1 MRTLKKNVIFL
12 YIVLMF
18 MGAYLTVAGEQA
30 SAGLEVKNGAMV
42 IPDEAIRLRI
52 LANSDSEEDQELK
65 RKIRDRVNE
74 EITVWVEGLTSM
86 ENAREVIQGNIPEI
100 EKIVEEVMVAE
111 GLVQE
116 YNVDFGRVDFPTKM
130 YGKFIYP
137 AGDYEAILI
146 TLGEGTGANWWCVLF
161 PPLCFLDFS
170 NGEATATPFEEEET
184 GANAKESKSKK
195 SASILENDTEMN
207 VTSASASASAEPQEF
222 VVDEEPEE
230 VEVKFFVFEALSSLW
245 EKITA

>member
-1 MRTLKKNVIFL
+1 MIKKNKITL
-12 YIVLMF
+12 YIVLLF
-18 MGAYLTVAGEQA
+18 VGAYLSLLGEQVT
-30 SAGLEVKNGAMV
+30 AGAEVKNGAMV

-86 ENAREVIQGNIPEI
+86 DKAREVIKGNLDEI
-100 EKIVEEVMVAE
+100 EQIVEEVMVEE
-111 GLVQE
+111 GLVQA
-116 YNVDFGRVDFPTKM
+116 YNVDFGRVNFPTKM

-146 TLGEGTGANWWCVLF
+146 TLGKGTGANWWCVLF

-170 NGEATATPFEEEET
+170 NGEATATPFEET
-184 GANAKESKSKK
+184 
-195 SASILENDTEMN
+195 
-207 VTSASASASAEPQEF
+207 ASAEVTASAAEQTEEQQNF

-230 VEVKFFVFEALSSLW
+230 VKVKFFLVELLSSLW
-245 EKITA
+245 EKIAG

>member
-1 MRTLKKNVIFL
+1 MKTLKKNVIFL
-12 YIVLMF
+12 YIVLLF
-18 MGAYLTVAGEQA
+18 MGAYVTVAGEQA
-30 SAGLEVKNGAMV
+30 AAGLEVKNGAMV

-52 LANSDSEEDQELK
+52 LANSDSDEDQELK

-86 ENAREVIQGNIPEI
+86 ENAREVIRGNIPEI
-100 EKIVEEVMVAE
+100 EKIVEEVMVEE
-111 GLVQE
+111 GIVQE

-146 TLGEGTGANWWCVLF
+146 TLGKGTGANWWCVLF

-170 NGEATATPFEEEET
+170 NGEATATPFEEEEA
-184 GANAKESKSKK
+184 GAAPKESKSKK
-195 SASILENDTEMN
+195 SASILENDTEMS
-207 VTSASASASAEPQEF
+207 VTAASASTAPEVF
-222 VVDEEPEE
+222 VIDEEPEE

>member
-1 MRTLKKNVIFL
+1 MFKKNIITL
-12 YIVLMF
+12 YIVLLF
-18 MGAYLTVAGEQA
+18 VGAYLSLLGEQA
-30 SAGLEVKNGAMV
+30 TAGANVKNGAMV

-52 LANSDSEEDQELK
+52 LANSDSEQDQELK

-74 EITVWVEGLTSM
+74 EITVWVEGLSSM
-86 ENAREVIQGNIPEI
+86 ENAREVITGNMDQI
-100 EKIVEEVMVAE
+100 EEIVEEVMAE
-111 GLVQE
+111 EGVVQS

-170 NGEATATPFEEEET
+170 NGEATASPFEEEEEEEKT
-184 GANAKESKSKK
+184 TEKTAEATAAVTASTAK
-195 SASILENDTEMN
+195 ADTKEDTQDFI
-207 VTSASASASAEPQEF
+207 VE
-222 VVDEEPEE
+222 EEPEE
-230 VEVKFFVFEALSSLW
+230 VEVEFFLVEILSSLW
-245 EKITA
+245 NKITA

>member
-1 MRTLKKNVIFL
+1 MLKKNIITL
-12 YIVLMF
+12 YIVLLF
-18 MGAYLTVAGEQA
+18 VGAYLSLLGEQA
-30 SAGLEVKNGAMV
+30 TAGASVKNGAMV

-52 LANSDSEEDQELK
+52 LANSDSEQDQELK

-86 ENAREVIQGNIPEI
+86 DNAREVITGNMDQI
-100 EKIVEEVMVAE
+100 EEIVEEVMAEE
-111 GLVQE
+111 GLVQS

-170 NGEATATPFEEEET
+170 NGEATATPFEEEEAEEKASKET
-184 GANAKESKSKK
+184 AAVTATTAK
-195 SASILENDTEMN
+195 ADTTADM
-207 VTSASASASAEPQEF
+207 QEF

-230 VEVKFFVFEALSSLW
+230 VEVEFFLVEILSSLW
-245 EKITA
+245 NKITA

>member
-1 MRTLKKNVIFL
+1 MRKLKNNVIFL
-12 YIVLMF
+12 YIVLLF
-18 MGAYLTVAGEQA
+18 MGAYVTVAGEQA
-30 SAGLEVKNGAMV
+30 AAGAQVKNGAMV

-52 LANSDSEEDQELK
+52 LANSDSIEDQELK

-86 ENAREVIQGNIPEI
+86 ENAREVIKGNIPEI
-100 EKIVEEVMVAE
+100 EQIVEEVMVEE
-111 GLVQE
+111 GLIQE
-116 YNVDFGRVDFPTKM
+116 YDVDFGRVDFPTKM

-146 TLGEGTGANWWCVLF
+146 TLGKGTGANWWCVLF

-170 NGEATATPFEEEET
+170 NGEATATPFEGEET
-184 GANAKESKSKK
+184 AVESKSSKAIT
-195 SASILENDTEMN
+195 SASIAEMETQIGKSP
-207 VTSASASASAEPQEF
+207 VAPESQEF

-230 VEVKFFVFEALSSLW
+230 VIVKFFVFEALSSLW

>member
-12 YIVLMF
+12 YIVLLF
-18 MGAYLTVAGEQA
+18 MGAYVTVAGEQA
-30 SAGLEVKNGAMV
+30 AAGVEVKNGAMV

-52 LANSDSEEDQELK
+52 LANSDSTEDQELK

-100 EKIVEEVMVAE
+100 EKIVEEVMVEE
-111 GLVQE
+111 GIVQE

-184 GANAKESKSKK
+184 AAAAKESKSKK
-195 SASILENDTEMN
+195 SASILENETEMS
-207 VTSASASASAEPQEF
+207 VTAASTEPKEF

>member
-1 MRTLKKNVIFL
+1 MLKKNKLTL
-12 YIVLMF
+12 YIVLLF
-18 MGAYLTVAGEQA
+18 VGAYLSLLGEQTT
-30 SAGLEVKNGAMV
+30 AGANVKNGAMV

-52 LANSDSEEDQELK
+52 LANSDSEQDQELK

-86 ENAREVIQGNIPEI
+86 ENAREVITGNMDQI
-100 EKIVEEVMVAE
+100 EEIVEEVMAE
-111 GLVQE
+111 EGIVQS
-116 YNVDFGRVDFPTKM
+116 YNVDFGRVDFPTKI

-170 NGEATATPFEEEET
+170 NGEATASPFEEEEAEEKT
-184 GANAKESKSKK
+184 TEETATVTASTAKTDTKANTQQDF
-195 SASILENDTEMN
+195 LVN
-207 VTSASASASAEPQEF
+207 
-222 VVDEEPEE
+222 EEPEE
-230 VEVKFFVFEALSSLW
+230 VEVEFFLVEILSSLW
-245 EKITA
+245 NKITA

>member
-1 MRTLKKNVIFL
+1 VGGLLVKNKITL
-12 YIVLMF
+12 YIVLLF
-18 MGAYLTVAGEQA
+18 VGAYLSLLGEQA
-30 SAGLEVKNGAMV
+30 TAGANVKNGAMV

-52 LANSDSEEDQELK
+52 LANSDSEQDQELK

-86 ENAREVIQGNIPEI
+86 ENAREVITGNMDQI
-100 EKIVEEVMVAE
+100 EVIVEEVMAEE
-111 GLVQE
+111 GLVQT

-170 NGEATATPFEEEET
+170 NGEATASPFEEEEAEEKT
-184 GANAKESKSKK
+184 TEETAAGT
-195 SASILENDTEMN
+195 ASIAKTDTKENTQD
-207 VTSASASASAEPQEF
+207 F
-222 VVDEEPEE
+222 LVDEEPEE
-230 VEVKFFVFEALSSLW
+230 VEVEFFLVEILSSLW
-245 EKITA
+245 NKITA

>member
-1 MRTLKKNVIFL
+1 MLKKNKITL
-12 YIVLMF
+12 YIVLLF
-18 MGAYLTVAGEQA
+18 VGAYLSLLGEQA
-30 SAGLEVKNGAMV
+30 TAGANVKNGAMV

-52 LANSDSEEDQELK
+52 LANSDSEQDQELK

-86 ENAREVIQGNIPEI
+86 ENAREVITGNMDQI
-100 EKIVEEVMVAE
+100 EKIVEEVMAE
-111 GLVQE
+111 EGMVQT

-170 NGEATATPFEEEET
+170 NGEATASPFEEEEAEEKTDEETAAVTASTAKT
-184 GANAKESKSKK
+184 G
-195 SASILENDTEMN
+195 TEVN
-207 VTSASASASAEPQEF
+207 TQDF
-222 VVDEEPEE
+222 LVDEEPEE
-230 VEVKFFVFEALSSLW
+230 VEVEFFLVEILSSLW
-245 EKITA
+245 NKITA

>member
-1 MRTLKKNVIFL
+1 MLKKNKITL
-12 YIVLMF
+12 YIVLLF
-18 MGAYLTVAGEQA
+18 VGAYLSLLGEQA
-30 SAGLEVKNGAMV
+30 TAGANVKNGAMV

-52 LANSDSEEDQELK
+52 LANSDSEQDQELK

-86 ENAREVIQGNIPEI
+86 DNAREVITGNMDQI
-100 EKIVEEVMVAE
+100 EEIVEEVMAE
-111 GLVQE
+111 EGMVQS

-170 NGEATATPFEEEET
+170 NGEATASPFEEEEAEAEEKT
-184 GANAKESKSKK
+184 TEETAAVTASFAKT
-195 SASILENDTEMN
+195 DTEEN
-207 VTSASASASAEPQEF
+207 TQDF
-222 VVDEEPEE
+222 LVDEEPEE
-230 VEVKFFVFEALSSLW
+230 VEVEFFLVEVLSSLW
-245 EKITA
+245 DKITA

>member
-1 MRTLKKNVIFL
+1 MLKKNKITL
-12 YIVLMF
+12 YIVLLF
-18 MGAYLTVAGEQA
+18 VGAYLSLLGEQA
-30 SAGLEVKNGAMV
+30 TAGANVKNGAMV

-52 LANSDSEEDQELK
+52 LANSDSDQDQELK

-86 ENAREVIQGNIPEI
+86 ENAREVITGNMDQI
-100 EKIVEEVMVAE
+100 EKIVQEVMAEE
-111 GLVQE
+111 GLVQT

-170 NGEATATPFEEEET
+170 NGEATASPFEEEEMEVSGET
-184 GANAKESKSKK
+184 AESTATTAKSDTKTNAQDF
-195 SASILENDTEMN
+195 LVN
-207 VTSASASASAEPQEF
+207 
-222 VVDEEPEE
+222 EEPEE
-230 VEVKFFVFEALSSLW
+230 VEVEFFLVEILSSLW
-245 EKITA
+245 NKVTA

>member
-1 MRTLKKNVIFL
+1 MLKKNKITL
-12 YIVLMF
+12 YIVLLF
-18 MGAYLTVAGEQA
+18 VGAYLSLLGEQA
-30 SAGLEVKNGAMV
+30 TAGANVKNGAMV

-52 LANSDSEEDQELK
+52 LANSDSEQDQELK

-86 ENAREVIQGNIPEI
+86 ENAREVITGNMDEI
-100 EKIVEEVMVAE
+100 EQIVEEVMAEE
-111 GLVQE
+111 GLVQT

-146 TLGEGTGANWWCVLF
+146 TLGKGTGANWWCVLF

-184 GANAKESKSKK
+184 TTATATSTTAKVD
-195 SASILENDTEMN
+195 N
-207 VTSASASASAEPQEF
+207 ASAKTEDF
-222 VVDEEPEE
+222 VVDEEPAE
-230 VEVKFFVFEALSSLW
+230 VEVQFFLVELLSSLW
-245 EKITA
+245 DKIAG

>member
-1 MRTLKKNVIFL
+1 MLKKNKITL
-12 YIVLMF
+12 YIVLLF
-18 MGAYLTVAGEQA
+18 VGAYLSLLGEQA
-30 SAGLEVKNGAMV
+30 TAGANVKNGAMV

-52 LANSDSEEDQELK
+52 LANSDSEQDQELK

-86 ENAREVIQGNIPEI
+86 ENAREVITGNMDQI
-100 EKIVEEVMVAE
+100 EKIVEEVMAE
-111 GLVQE
+111 EGVVQT
-116 YNVDFGRVDFPTKM
+116 YNVDFGRVEFPTKM

-170 NGEATATPFEEEET
+170 NGEATASPFEEEEMKAAGET
-184 GANAKESKSKK
+184 AEVTATTAK
-195 SASILENDTEMN
+195 ADTKTN
-207 VTSASASASAEPQEF
+207 TQDFLVN
-222 VVDEEPEE
+222 EEPEE
-230 VEVKFFVFEALSSLW
+230 VEVEFFLVEILSSLW
-245 EKITA
+245 NKITA

>member
-1 MRTLKKNVIFL
+1 MLKKNKITL
-12 YIVLMF
+12 YIVLLF
-18 MGAYLTVAGEQA
+18 VGAYLSLLGEQA
-30 SAGLEVKNGAMV
+30 TAGADVKNGAMV

-52 LANSDSEEDQELK
+52 LANSDNEQDQELK

-86 ENAREVIQGNIPEI
+86 ENAREVITGNMDEI
-100 EKIVEEVMVAE
+100 EQIVEEVMAE
-111 GLVQE
+111 EGMVQS

-146 TLGEGTGANWWCVLF
+146 TLGKGTGANWWCVLF

-170 NGEATATPFEEEET
+170 NGEATASPFEEEET
-184 GANAKESKSKK
+184 AEVTTVATTVKADAAAES
-195 SASILENDTEMN
+195 T
-207 VTSASASASAEPQEF
+207 QEF
-222 VVDEEPEE
+222 IVDEEPEE
-230 VEVKFFVFEALSSLW
+230 VEVQFFLVELLSSLW
-245 EKITA
+245 NKIAG

>member
-1 MRTLKKNVIFL
+1 MPRLFARGELGEMLKKNKITL
-12 YIVLMF
+12 YIVLLF
-18 MGAYLTVAGEQA
+18 VGAYLSLLGEQVT
-30 SAGLEVKNGAMV
+30 AGANVKNGAMV

-52 LANSDSEEDQELK
+52 LANSDSEQDQQLK

-86 ENAREVIQGNIPEI
+86 DNAREVITGNMDQI
-100 EKIVEEVMVAE
+100 EEIVEEVMAE
-111 GLVQE
+111 EGMVQS

-170 NGEATATPFEEEET
+170 NGEATASPFEEEEAEEKPVEET
-184 GANAKESKSKK
+184 ATVTATTAKTDAKANTQDF
-195 SASILENDTEMN
+195 LVN
-207 VTSASASASAEPQEF
+207 
-222 VVDEEPEE
+222 EEPEE
-230 VEVKFFVFEALSSLW
+230 VEVEFFLVEILSSLW
-245 EKITA
+245 NKITA

>member
-12 YIVLMF
+12 YIVLLF
-18 MGAYLTVAGEQA
+18 MGAYVTVAGEQA
-30 SAGLEVKNGAMV
+30 AAGVEVKNGAMV

-52 LANSDSEEDQELK
+52 LANSDSTEDQELK

-86 ENAREVIQGNIPEI
+86 ETAREVIQGNIPEI
-100 EKIVEEVMVAE
+100 EKIVEEVMVEE
-111 GLVQE
+111 GIVQE

-170 NGEATATPFEEEET
+170 NGEATATPFEEEDT
-184 GANAKESKSKK
+184 GAAPKESKSKK
-195 SASILENDTEMN
+195 SASILESETEMS
-207 VTSASASASAEPQEF
+207 VTAASVEPKEF

>member
-1 MRTLKKNVIFL
+1 MLKKNKITL
-12 YIVLMF
+12 YIVLLF
-18 MGAYLTVAGEQA
+18 VGAYLSLLGEQA
-30 SAGLEVKNGAMV
+30 TAGADVKNGAMV

-52 LANSDSEEDQELK
+52 LANSDDEQDQELK

-86 ENAREVIQGNIPEI
+86 ENAREVITGNMDEI
-100 EKIVEEVMVAE
+100 EQIVEEVMVEE
-111 GLVQE
+111 GMVQN
-116 YNVDFGRVDFPTKM
+116 YDVDFGRVDFPTKM

-146 TLGEGTGANWWCVLF
+146 TLGKGTGANWWCVLF

-170 NGEATATPFEEEET
+170 NGEATASPFEEEET
-184 GANAKESKSKK
+184 AEV
-195 SASILENDTEMN
+195 ASVTAEADTSTEK
-207 VTSASASASAEPQEF
+207 TQEF

-230 VEVKFFVFEALSSLW
+230 VEVQFFLVELLSSLW
-245 EKITA
+245 NKIAG

>member
-1 MRTLKKNVIFL
+1 MLKKNIITL
-12 YIVLMF
+12 YIVLLF
-18 MGAYLTVAGEQA
+18 VGAYLSLLGEQA
-30 SAGLEVKNGAMV
+30 TAGANVKNGAMV

-52 LANSDSEEDQELK
+52 LANSDSEQDQELK

-86 ENAREVIQGNIPEI
+86 DNAREVITGNMDQI
-100 EKIVEEVMVAE
+100 EEIVEEVMAEE
-111 GLVQE
+111 GLIQT

-170 NGEATATPFEEEET
+170 NGEATATPFEEEE
-184 GANAKESKSKK
+184 AKEKTSEETAEVTATTTAK
-195 SASILENDTEMN
+195 ADT
-207 VTSASASASAEPQEF
+207 TADTQDF
-222 VVDEEPEE
+222 VVDEDPKE
-230 VEVKFFVFEALSSLW
+230 VEVEFFLVEILSSLW
-245 EKITA
+245 NKITA

>member
-12 YIVLMF
+12 YIVLLF
-18 MGAYLTVAGEQA
+18 MGAYVTVAGEQA
-30 SAGLEVKNGAMV
+30 AAGVEVKNGAMV

-52 LANSDSEEDQELK
+52 LANSDSTEDQELK

-100 EKIVEEVMVAE
+100 EKIVEEVMVEE
-111 GLVQE
+111 GIVQE

-184 GANAKESKSKK
+184 GAAPKEIKSKK
-195 SASILENDTEMN
+195 SARASILENEIEMS
-207 VTSASASASAEPQEF
+207 VTAASAEPQEF

>member
-1 MRTLKKNVIFL
+1 MPRLVARGELGEMLKKNIITL
-12 YIVLMF
+12 YIVLLF
-18 MGAYLTVAGEQA
+18 VGAYLSLLGEQA
-30 SAGLEVKNGAMV
+30 TAGANVKNGAMV

-52 LANSDSEEDQELK
+52 LANSDSEQDQELK

-86 ENAREVIQGNIPEI
+86 ENAREVITGNMDQI
-100 EKIVEEVMVAE
+100 EEIVEEVMAE
-111 GLVQE
+111 EGVVQS

-170 NGEATATPFEEEET
+170 NGEATASPFEQAEEKTAEET
-184 GANAKESKSKK
+184 AAVTASTAKT
-195 SASILENDTEMN
+195 DTKED
-207 VTSASASASAEPQEF
+207 TQDF
-222 VVDEEPEE
+222 LVDEEPEE
-230 VEVKFFVFEALSSLW
+230 VEVEFFLVEILSSLW
-245 EKITA
+245 NKITA

>member
-1 MRTLKKNVIFL
+1 MLKKNKITL
-12 YIVLMF
+12 YIVLLF
-18 MGAYLTVAGEQA
+18 VGAYLSLLGEQA
-30 SAGLEVKNGAMV
+30 TAGADVKNGTMV

-52 LANSDSEEDQELK
+52 LANSDNEQDQELK

-86 ENAREVIQGNIPEI
+86 ENAREVITGNMDEI
-100 EKIVEEVMVAE
+100 EQIVEEVMAEE
-111 GLVQE
+111 GLVQS

-146 TLGEGTGANWWCVLF
+146 TLGKGTGANWWCVLF

-170 NGEATATPFEEEET
+170 NGEATASPFEEEET
-184 GANAKESKSKK
+184 AEVSTAATTVKADTATAK
-195 SASILENDTEMN
+195 T
-207 VTSASASASAEPQEF
+207 QEF

-230 VEVKFFVFEALSSLW
+230 VEVQFFLVELLSSLW
-245 EKITA
+245 DKIAA

>member
-1 MRTLKKNVIFL
+1 MLKKNKITL
-12 YIVLMF
+12 YIVLLF
-18 MGAYLTVAGEQA
+18 VGAYLSLLGEQA
-30 SAGLEVKNGAMV
+30 TAGADVKNGAMV

-52 LANSDSEEDQELK
+52 LANSDSEQDQELK

-86 ENAREVIQGNIPEI
+86 ENAREVITGNMDEI
-100 EKIVEEVMVAE
+100 EQIVEEVMAE
-111 GLVQE
+111 EGIVQS

-146 TLGEGTGANWWCVLF
+146 TLGKGTGANWWCVLF

-184 GANAKESKSKK
+184 ADVATVT
-195 SASILENDTEMN
+195 AYADTS
-207 VTSASASASAEPQEF
+207 TSETQDF

-230 VEVKFFVFEALSSLW
+230 VEVQFFLVELLSSLW
-245 EKITA
+245 NKIAA

>member
-1 MRTLKKNVIFL
+1 MLKKNIITL
-12 YIVLMF
+12 YIVLLF
-18 MGAYLTVAGEQA
+18 VGAYLSLLGEQA
-30 SAGLEVKNGAMV
+30 TAGANVKNGAMV

-52 LANSDSEEDQELK
+52 LANSDSEQDQELK

-86 ENAREVIQGNIPEI
+86 ENAREVITGNMDQI
-100 EKIVEEVMVAE
+100 EEIVEEVMAE
-111 GLVQE
+111 EGVVQS

-170 NGEATATPFEEEET
+170 NGEATASPFEQAEEKTAEET
-184 GANAKESKSKK
+184 AAVTASTAKT
-195 SASILENDTEMN
+195 DTKED
-207 VTSASASASAEPQEF
+207 TQDF
-222 VVDEEPEE
+222 LVDEEPEE
-230 VEVKFFVFEALSSLW
+230 VEVEFFLVEILSSLW
-245 EKITA
+245 NKITA

>member
-12 YIVLMF
+12 YIVLLF
-18 MGAYLTVAGEQA
+18 MGAYVTVAGEQA
-30 SAGLEVKNGAMV
+30 AAGVEVKNGAMV

-52 LANSDSEEDQELK
+52 LANSDSTEDQELK

-100 EKIVEEVMVAE
+100 EKIVEEVMVEE
-111 GLVQE
+111 GIVQE

-146 TLGEGTGANWWCVLF
+146 TLGKGTGANWWCVLF

-184 GANAKESKSKK
+184 GAAPKKSKSKK
-195 SASILENDTEMN
+195 SAGASILENETEMS
-207 VTSASASASAEPQEF
+207 VTAASAEPREF

>member
-1 MRTLKKNVIFL
+1 MLKKNKITL
-12 YIVLMF
+12 YIVLLF
-18 MGAYLTVAGEQA
+18 VGAYLSLLGEQA
-30 SAGLEVKNGAMV
+30 TAGADVKNGAMV

-52 LANSDSEEDQELK
+52 LANSDSEQDQELK

-86 ENAREVIQGNIPEI
+86 ENAREVITGNMDEI
-100 EKIVEEVMVAE
+100 EQIVEEVMAE
-111 GLVQE
+111 EGMVQS

-146 TLGEGTGANWWCVLF
+146 TLGKGTGANWWCVLF

-170 NGEATATPFEEEET
+170 NGEATASPFEEEET
-184 GANAKESKSKK
+184 AEVTTVATTVKADAAAES
-195 SASILENDTEMN
+195 T
-207 VTSASASASAEPQEF
+207 QEF
-222 VVDEEPEE
+222 IVDEEPEE
-230 VEVKFFVFEALSSLW
+230 VEVQFFLVELLSSLW
-245 EKITA
+245 NKIAG

>member
-1 MRTLKKNVIFL
+1 MLKNNKITL
-12 YIVLMF
+12 YIVLLF
-18 MGAYLTVAGEQA
+18 VGAYLSLLGEQA
-30 SAGLEVKNGAMV
+30 TAGANVKNGAMV

-52 LANSDSEEDQELK
+52 LANSDSEQDQELK

-86 ENAREVIQGNIPEI
+86 ENAREVITGNMDEI
-100 EKIVEEVMVAE
+100 EQIVEEVMAEE
-111 GLVQE
+111 GLVQT

-146 TLGEGTGANWWCVLF
+146 TLGKGTGANWWCVLF

-184 GANAKESKSKK
+184 TTATATSTTAKVD
-195 SASILENDTEMN
+195 N
-207 VTSASASASAEPQEF
+207 ASAKTEDF
-222 VVDEEPEE
+222 VVDEEPAE
-230 VEVKFFVFEALSSLW
+230 VEVQFFLVELLSSLW
-245 EKITA
+245 DKIAG

>member
-1 MRTLKKNVIFL
+1 MLKKNKITL
-12 YIVLMF
+12 YIVLLF
-18 MGAYLTVAGEQA
+18 VGAYLSLLGEQA
-30 SAGLEVKNGAMV
+30 TAGANVKNGAMV

-52 LANSDSEEDQELK
+52 LANSDSEQDQELK

-74 EITVWVEGLTSM
+74 EITVWVEGLTSI
-86 ENAREVIQGNIPEI
+86 ENAREVITGNMDEI
-100 EKIVEEVMVAE
+100 EQIVEEVMAEE
-111 GLVQE
+111 GLVQT

-146 TLGEGTGANWWCVLF
+146 TLGKGTGANWWCVLF

-184 GANAKESKSKK
+184 TTATSTTAKVDNSTAK
-195 SASILENDTEMN
+195 TE
-207 VTSASASASAEPQEF
+207 EF
-222 VVDEEPEE
+222 VVDEEPAE
-230 VEVKFFVFEALSSLW
+230 VEVQFFLVELLSSLW
-245 EKITA
+245 DKIAG

>member
-1 MRTLKKNVIFL
+1 MIQLKKNVISL
-12 YIVLMF
+12 YIVLLF
-18 MGAYLTVAGEQA
+18 VGAYVTVVGEQVT
-30 SAGLEVKNGAMV
+30 AGAEVKNGAMV

-52 LANSDSEEDQELK
+52 LANSDSQADQELK

-86 ENAREVIQGNIPEI
+86 ENAREVIKGNIEQI
-100 EKIVEEVMVAE
+100 EMIVEEVMVE
-111 GLVQE
+111 ENQIQQ
-116 YNVDFGRVDFPTKM
+116 YNVDFSRVDFPTKM

-146 TLGEGTGANWWCVLF
+146 TLGKGTGANWWCVLF

-170 NGEATATPFEEEET
+170 NGEATATPFEETPSET
-184 GANAKESKSKK
+184 VSAKAD
-195 SASILENDTEMN
+195 ASNTTAQAQD
-207 VTSASASASAEPQEF
+207 F

-230 VEVKFFVFEALSSLW
+230 VEVKFFLVEFLSSLW

>member
-1 MRTLKKNVIFL
+1 V
-12 YIVLMF
+12 
-18 MGAYLTVAGEQA
+18 GAYLSLLGEQA
-30 SAGLEVKNGAMV
+30 TAGADVKNGAMV

-52 LANSDSEEDQELK
+52 LANSDDEQDQELK

-86 ENAREVIQGNIPEI
+86 ENAREVITGNMDEI
-100 EKIVEEVMVAE
+100 EQIVEEVMVEE
-111 GLVQE
+111 GMVQN
-116 YNVDFGRVDFPTKM
+116 YDVDFGRVDFPTKM

-146 TLGEGTGANWWCVLF
+146 TLGKGTGANWWCVLF

-170 NGEATATPFEEEET
+170 NGEATASPFEEEET
-184 GANAKESKSKK
+184 AEVASVTAK
-195 SASILENDTEMN
+195 ADTSTEK
-207 VTSASASASAEPQEF
+207 TQEF

-230 VEVKFFVFEALSSLW
+230 VEVQFFLVELLSSLW
-245 EKITA
+245 NKIAG

>member
-1 MRTLKKNVIFL
+1 MIKKNKITL
-12 YIVLMF
+12 YIVLLF
-18 MGAYLTVAGEQA
+18 IGAYLSLLGEQMT
-30 SAGLEVKNGAMV
+30 AGAEVKNGAMV

-74 EITVWVEGLTSM
+74 EITIWVSDITSR
-86 ENAREVIQGNIPEI
+86 EEAREVITGNLAEI
-100 EKIVEEVMVAE
+100 EKIVEEVMAAE
-111 GLVQE
+111 GVYQD
-116 YNVDFGRVDFPTKM
+116 YNVDFGKVNFPTKM

-170 NGEATATPFEEEET
+170 NGEAASATPFEEEASVTET
-184 GANAKESKSKK
+184 TAQA
-195 SASILENDTEMN
+195 D
-207 VTSASASASAEPQEF
+207 F

-230 VEVKFFVFEALSSLW
+230 VEVEFFLVEFLSSLW
-245 EKITA
+245 QKIAA